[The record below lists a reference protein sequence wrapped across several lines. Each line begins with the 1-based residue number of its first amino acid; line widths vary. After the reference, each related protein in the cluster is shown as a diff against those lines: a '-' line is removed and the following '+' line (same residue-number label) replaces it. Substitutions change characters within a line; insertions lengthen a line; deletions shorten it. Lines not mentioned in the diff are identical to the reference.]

1 MKFYPARLFLVA
13 AILMF
18 SGRALDAAQ
27 PLRALIIDGQ
37 NNHDWKNTTPVLK
50 WILEDS
56 GRFTVQVFTAPSAVP
71 RQPQAPKG
79 PLTPEQQTAHGMALT
94 AWKRSASEAEKA
106 KASKWNES
114 RLKFSEFDVVI
125 GNYNGEAWPE
135 EVRTDFVKFVSAGGG
150 FASVHAADNS
160 FPDWPEYNEMIGV
173 GGWGG
178 RNEQSGPMIR
188 WRDGKVVLDH
198 TPGAGG
204 SHGPQKPFLLET
216 RAPEHPI
223 VKGLPLTWMHPA
235 DELYATLRGPAKKL
249 TVIATAFSPET
260 KENEPLLMAI
270 SYGKGRVF
278 HTALGHSPKAMHGR
292 GFQVTLTRGAEWA
305 ATGKVTIAA
314 LKAEELP
321 PDQAAVRTPI
331 LSAAITQ

>member
-1 MKFYPARLFLVA
+1 MKFHPARLLFIAVA
-13 AILMF
+13 LLLA
-18 SGRALDAAQ
+18 GRTLQAAP

-71 RQPQAPKG
+71 RQPQTPKG
-79 PLTPEQQTAHGMALT
+79 SLTPEQQTAHGAALV
-94 AWKRSASEAEKA
+94 AWKRNASEAEKA
-106 KASKWNES
+106 KAAKWNES
-114 RLKFSEFDVVI
+114 RLKFREFDVVI

-135 EVRTDFVKFVSAGGG
+135 EVGAEFVEFVRAGGG
-150 FASVHAADNS
+150 YVSVHAADNS

-178 RNEQSGPMIR
+178 RNEKSGPMIR

-223 VKGLPLTWMHPA
+223 VKGLPLTWLHPA
-235 DELYATLRGPAKKL
+235 DELYATLRGPAQNL
-249 TVIATAFSPET
+249 TVIATAFSPQT

-305 ATGKVTIAA
+305 ATGTVTIPA
-314 LKAEELP
+314 LPPGELP
-321 PDQAAVRTPI
+321 ADQAALRLPPG
-331 LSAAITQ
+331 L